1 MRVRLG
7 LLLGA
12 VLATLLSP
20 LSSPAFA
27 VSTLPSAPT
36 SVTSTAIAG
45 GLRADWSAPT
55 DLSSGITGYKIEWSS
70 NGISGSWTQAG
81 TVGGSTYTFNILGL
95 SQVETYIRVSATSS
109 GGYGPAGYPWTK
121 IYGTTSS
128 KNNSGDGSINYES
141 TFGIGAGNASNT
153 YAASNFTRVK
163 YRLDT
168 TINGTADYAETDF
181 YTWVTTP
188 TTSATTRTVAPS
200 IANLQIPVPINTSQ
214 GFVIQANVTDLNVYS
229 SNSRV
234 TNAGGLSG
242 RLEIWPWNYDKPT
255 VGLSP
260 SGNGSNYD
268 FEDTP
273 ATGNT
278 SATAGAYG
286 SFQVHDLTNS
296 KTVFAW
302 NFHQYSGV
310 TDPDLGYGNNP
321 NTNGQPDWTF
331 CHDNTATNGYCQSIT
346 NFRLQ
351 IYVNIPVT
359 PLADATPPTVTRIDS
374 RFYVKNADTI
384 TVRSSEVGTVYLVSQ
399 AVTVTNLASITAAS
413 TNTKNSATVSS
424 ANTDTTMTIGYQSDG
439 LYNLYAAD
447 SAGNLSTAILATIRI
462 DNTAP
467 TASSIV
473 VNSSGTAILLTA
485 NETITN
491 SAQIFTYYTISD
503 SGSAITVTATS
514 FAGSVATLTLSR
526 AIPAGATVYF
536 QYNMGAGLPAGKWID
551 QAGNEMA
558 SIWNRTITNNSAI
571 PISVSL
577 LLPDPIAKGISIT
590 ATAVVNV
597 AGKVTFTLAGK
608 RVPGCIN
615 KVASGTT
622 PISVTCSF
630 KPALSAQ
637 QTIAATLVPTL
648 SAYPNTTGRVD
659 RYILKRSTTR

>member
-7 LLLGA
+7 LLLAA
-12 VLATLLSP
+12 VLAALISP
-20 LSSPAFA
+20 VVPQAQAFGGFA
-27 VSTLPSAPT
+27 SAPN
-36 SVTSTAIAG
+36 SVTQTAIAG
-45 GLRADWSAPT
+45 GIRVTWSVPT
-55 DLSSGITGYKIEWSS
+55 DVDTGITGYRVEYST
-70 NGISGSWTQAG
+70 SGTSG
-81 TVGGSTYTFNILGL
+81 TWNTATTTSASTYSYDILGL
-95 SQVETYIRVSATSS
+95 SQVATYVRVAGTTSAGIGS
-109 GGYGPAGYPWTK
+109 YGYPWREVYRTLTPK
-121 IYGTTSS
+121 RASNNETIIYDTGFGLGGSDAAALLNNTTS
-128 KNNSGDGSINYES
+128 
-141 TFGIGAGNASNT
+141 
-153 YAASNFTRVK
+153 FTRVK
-163 YRLDT
+163 YHLEAT
-168 TINGTADYAETDF
+168 VNSTSSYADTDF
-181 YTWVTTP
+181 YKWTG
-188 TTSATTRTVAPS
+188 AS
-200 IANLQIPVPINTSQ
+200 IATLQVPTVGTSSSA
-214 GFVIQANVTDLNVYS
+214 FVVQTNVTDLNVYS
-229 SNSRV
+229 NNTNV
-234 TNAGGLSG
+234 TKASGISG
-242 RLEIWPWNYDKPT
+242 RLELWGWNYDVPKASDYSNGDALKYDYNDT
-255 VGLSP
+255 N
-260 SGNGSNYD
+260 NGSGT
-268 FEDTP
+268 F
-273 ATGNT
+273 
-278 SATAGAYG
+278 G
-286 SFQVHDLTNS
+286 SFQVHDITNF

-302 NFHQYSGV
+302 NYHHYTGSDNPNIGF
-310 TDPDLGYGNNP
+310 GNNSSSS
-321 NTNGQPDWTF
+321 GHPDWTF
-331 CHDNTATNGYCQSIT
+331 CVDTLAQGPCVYTSNT
-346 NFRLQ
+346 FKLQ
-351 IYVNIPVT
+351 IFINLAVT
-359 PLADATPPTVTRIDS
+359 PLADATPPTVSRIDS

-399 AVTVTNLASITAAS
+399 AVSVTNLASITAAS
-413 TNTKNSATVSS
+413 TNNKNSATVSS

-447 SAGNLSTAILATIRI
+447 SSGNLSTAVLATIRI

-473 VNSSGTAILLTA
+473 VNSSGTAIVLTA

-491 SAQIFTYYTISD
+491 STQIFTYYTISD
-503 SGSAITVTATS
+503 SGSALSVTSTS

-558 SIWNRTITNNSAI
+558 SIWNRTITNNSAV

-577 LLPDPIAKGISIT
+577 SLPDPIAKGISIT

-648 SAYPNTTGRVD
+648 SAYPNTTARVD
-659 RYILKRSTTR
+659 RFILKRSTTR